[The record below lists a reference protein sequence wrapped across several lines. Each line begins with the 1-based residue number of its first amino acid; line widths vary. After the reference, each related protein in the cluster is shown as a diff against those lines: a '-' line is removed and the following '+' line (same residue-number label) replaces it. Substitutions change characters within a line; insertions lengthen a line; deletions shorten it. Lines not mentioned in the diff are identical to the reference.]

1 MSLPTP
7 LRRVATGSR
16 HLLRRKL
23 RQTNRLS
30 RKSLPMAL
38 LLGGAALVALV
49 SLGFAY
55 LADLALEWN
64 REWVGRAGWLALLVL
79 PCALAVLRWATLR
92 FAPNAAGS
100 GIPQVIGALS
110 LPPGPSQRSL
120 VSLAQ
125 VLWKIPLAF
134 CGMLAGASIGRE
146 GPSVQVGA
154 AVMLAWGDFWK
165 RRGLQLRGFHANE
178 LLAAGAAGGLA
189 AAFNAPLAGV
199 IFAIEELG
207 RGTVLRWQRLVLI
220 GVLAAGFLVVAVQG
234 NNPYFGTF
242 AGAPLA
248 HGMLW
253 WVLICAALNGALG
266 GIFARLLG
274 KGPAA
279 MAPASW
285 RAWIRAHPI
294 WTAFAMGLALALIG
308 LATAGSV
315 YGTGYGAAADLL
327 SGETQHALP
336 AGFGLAKLAATV
348 ASYWAGIP
356 GGIFTPALTTGAG
369 IGHHIWELAGEGVDQ
384 RVLVLVSMAAF
395 LAAATQAPLTA
406 SVVVMEMTGSQPM
419 LFWLL
424 VGSLLASG
432 VSRQF
437 CPQPFY
443 HLAAGRF
450 RRQAIVE
457 AGRAA
462 RTGTS
467 AVR

>member
-1 MSLPTP
+1 MFLPTP
-7 LRRVATGSR
+7 LRRIATGSR

-30 RKSLPMAL
+30 RKSLQMAL

-64 REWVGRAGWLALLVL
+64 REWVGHAGWLALLVL

-110 LPPGPSQRSL
+110 LPPGPGQRSL

-125 VLWKIPLAF
+125 ALWKIPLAF
-134 CGMLAGASIGRE
+134 FGMLAGASIGRE

-178 LLAAGAAGGLA
+178 LIAAGAAGGLA

-242 AGAPLA
+242 GGAVLT

-266 GIFARLLG
+266 GLFARLLG
-274 KGPAA
+274 KGAA
-279 MAPASW
+279 GMAPAAW
-285 RAWIRAHPI
+285 RAWIRVHPI
-294 WTAFAMGLALALIG
+294 WTAFAMGVVLALIG

-327 SGETQHALP
+327 SGETQNALP

-369 IGHHIWELAGEGVDQ
+369 IGHHIWQLAGEGVDQ

-424 VGSLLASG
+424 VGSPLLSG

-450 RRQAIVE
+450 RRQAILE

-462 RTGTS
+462 RAS
-467 AVR
+467 APTP

>member
-1 MSLPTP
+1 MSLSASV
-7 LRRVATGSR
+7 RRVFARTR
-16 HLLRRKL
+16 RLARRKV
-23 RQTNRLS
+23 RQVNRLS
-30 RKSLPMAL
+30 RKSVQLGL
-38 LLGGAALVALV
+38 LLGGAALVALM

-55 LADLALEWN
+55 LADKALAWN
-64 REWVGRAGWLALLVL
+64 RQWVAYNGWLALVVMPLS
-79 PCALAVLRWATLR
+79 LAALRWLTLR

-110 LPPGPSQRSL
+110 LPPGPSQNSL

-125 VLWKIPLAF
+125 SLWKIPLAF
-134 CGMLAGASIGRE
+134 FGMLAGASIGRE

-154 AVMLAWGDFWK
+154 ALMLAWGDFWK
-165 RRGLQLRGFHANE
+165 RRGVQLRGFHANE
-178 LLAAGAAGGLA
+178 LIAAGAAGGLA

-234 NNPYFGTF
+234 NNPYFGVF
-242 AGAPLA
+242 GGAPLSQD
-248 HGMLW
+248 MVMWL
-253 WVLICAALNGALG
+253 VICGALNGALG
-266 GIFARLLG
+266 GIFAWLLG
-274 KGPAA
+274 KGAVGV
-279 MAPASW
+279 APRSW
-285 RAWIRAHPI
+285 RAWVRAHPI
-294 WTAFAMGLALALIG
+294 WTAFAMGLALAVIG
-308 LATAGSV
+308 LCTAGSV
-315 YGTGYGAAADLL
+315 YGTGYAAAASLL
-327 SGETQHALP
+327 DGQP
-336 AGFGLAKLAATV
+336 AVPDGFGLAKLAATV

-369 IGHHIWELAGEGVDQ
+369 IGHHIWEVAGDGVDQ
-384 RVLVLVSMAAF
+384 RVLVLISMAAF

-450 RRQAIVE
+450 RRQAIVDT
-457 AGRAA
+457 ARAA
-462 RTGTS
+462 KSTP
-467 AVR
+467 AAH